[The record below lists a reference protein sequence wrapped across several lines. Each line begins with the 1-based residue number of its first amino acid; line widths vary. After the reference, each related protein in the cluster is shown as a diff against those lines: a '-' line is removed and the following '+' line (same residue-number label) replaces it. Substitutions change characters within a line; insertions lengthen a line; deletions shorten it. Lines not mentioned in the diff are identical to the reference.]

1 MCKRIVKSLL
11 LVCCI
16 LSCCILSSCGKTK
29 SYKDI
34 KSVAYASILKEKEDI
49 YMVFLYGDTCTAC
62 EELQELIC
70 KYVTVANNDSTKT
83 KLYVLNTS
91 NIRVNKGIIAS
102 GGDDSYTSF
111 IGTTNYEDIKIATT
125 PALICVEDGQVSSY
139 ISTKLTQTPK
149 SDIRKYIESLL

>member
-16 LSCCILSSCGKTK
+16 CTCCILSSCGKVK

-34 KSVAYASILKEKEDI
+34 KSVVYASILTQKEDR
-49 YMVFLYGDTCTAC
+49 YMVFLYGDTCSAC

-70 KYVTVANNDSTKT
+70 KYVAVASSDSTKP

-91 NIRVNKGIIAS
+91 NTRVNKGIVAE

-125 PALICVEDGQVSSY
+125 PALIFVEDGKVSSY